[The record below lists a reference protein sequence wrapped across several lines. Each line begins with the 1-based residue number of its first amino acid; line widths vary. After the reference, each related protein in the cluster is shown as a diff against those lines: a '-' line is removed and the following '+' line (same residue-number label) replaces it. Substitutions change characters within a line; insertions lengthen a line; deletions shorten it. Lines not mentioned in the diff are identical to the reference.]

1 MKEKAR
7 SDREV
12 CISIG
17 KIEGEAQVTSNDTG
31 WSEEEKERMRQAIK
45 PHRAG
50 RRMWAA
56 CLRKKSTRTKNPI
69 AI

>member
-31 WSEEEKERMRQAIK
+31 WSEEEKERMRQPVTTTWI
-45 PHRAG
+45 
-50 RRMWAA
+50 
-56 CLRKKSTRTKNPI
+56 
-69 AI
+69 